1 MIYTKSTKRK
11 GVIKMK
17 EKLKKVGC
25 VAVIYVC
32 VVAVTMIASYRIEKL
47 ENKTELDNP
56 DIVVVFN
63 S

>member
-1 MIYTKSTKRK
+1 
-11 GVIKMK
+11 MK